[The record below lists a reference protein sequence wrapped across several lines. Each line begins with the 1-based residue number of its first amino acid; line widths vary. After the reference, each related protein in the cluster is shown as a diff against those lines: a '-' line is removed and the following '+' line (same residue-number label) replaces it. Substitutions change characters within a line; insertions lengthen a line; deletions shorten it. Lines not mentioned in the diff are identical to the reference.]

1 MLLKKWRLNLKRNSL
16 KQNNMKINQQIIN
29 TYTGDTF
36 TIKAIL
42 SGMVAIQS
50 NNKPEVVWFP
60 EEDASLLGYNITS

>member
-1 MLLKKWRLNLKRNSL
+1 
-16 KQNNMKINQQIIN
+16 MKINQQIIN

-42 SGMVAIQS
+42 NGMVAIQS

-60 EEDASLLGYNITS
+60 EEDASLLGYNVTS